1 MKHTRHKDRHKYKPE
16 DLYYQNLSNENDS
29 WCPLPWAQVAVHN
42 SGEYRSC
49 IQARTCKKTKG
60 ILKDESGNIMRAD
73 THKIDDVR
81 NAPLLKEVRKSMLDG
96 TRHSMCVRC
105 NDEDDAKMA
114 SRRRNAIR
122 EYYNKYNYDFWKAES
137 STMPDGTLVIDKSPV
152 LEWDIR
158 LGNLCNLK
166 CRMCHPSESTQW
178 YDEWFDTMFKGFK
191 TDFTRIEMEKNKT
204 KAKLKNDI
212 YKWNDIPH
220 FFNQFD
226 NSASGTKKI
235 YFSGGEP
242 TLVENMYT
250 MLKKL
255 IDAGIS
261 KDMELEYNINLTNI
275 PRKAIELWHEFKSVQ
290 IGGSIDGVGEIND
303 FIRAPAKWSKIQENI
318 EWLDKNTKPNINM
331 FNTFT
336 WQILNATQV
345 FDLVKWQIENNF
357 IKFNRTVNSVFFSMH
372 FLHSPTYMNVKAL
385 PKELKEYVHEEFE
398 KFDNEWFK
406 PWIEKADGNF
416 RLQNQSYQFSI
427 DEWNKGQLW
436 DENPHEY
443 YLKFKDKMD
452 SMLKFMWSEDLS
464 DHFKTFI
471 ERTKI
476 QNEYRKQTGL
486 FDRLYPKISTY
497 IQKETS

>member
-96 TRHSMCVRC
+96 ERHSMCIRC
-105 NDEDDAKMA
+105 NDEDDARMA

-191 TDFTRIEMEKNKT
+191 TDFTRIEMEKDNK
-204 KAKLKNDI
+204 KAKLLVSAKNSVI
-212 YKWNDIPH
+212 RSCKKGKTAPIP
-220 FFNQFD
+220 
-226 NSASGTKKI
+226 S
-235 YFSGGEP
+235 
-242 TLVENMYT
+242 
-250 MLKKL
+250 LKK
-255 IDAGIS
+255 
-261 KDMELEYNINLTNI
+261 E
-275 PRKAIELWHEFKSVQ
+275 H
-290 IGGSIDGVGEIND
+290 
-303 FIRAPAKWSKIQENI
+303 
-318 EWLDKNTKPNINM
+318 
-331 FNTFT
+331 
-336 WQILNATQV
+336 
-345 FDLVKWQIENNF
+345 
-357 IKFNRTVNSVFFSMH
+357 
-372 FLHSPTYMNVKAL
+372 
-385 PKELKEYVHEEFE
+385 
-398 KFDNEWFK
+398 
-406 PWIEKADGNF
+406 
-416 RLQNQSYQFSI
+416 
-427 DEWNKGQLW
+427 
-436 DENPHEY
+436 
-443 YLKFKDKMD
+443 
-452 SMLKFMWSEDLS
+452 
-464 DHFKTFI
+464 
-471 ERTKI
+471 
-476 QNEYRKQTGL
+476 
-486 FDRLYPKISTY
+486 
-497 IQKETS
+497 

>member
-1 MKHTRHKDRHKYKPE
+1 MSDTF
-16 DLYYQNLSNENDS
+16 
-29 WCPLPWAQVAVHN
+29 CPIPWIFQAVRN
-42 SGEYRSC
+42 NG
-49 IQARTCKKTKG
+49 
-60 ILKDESGNIMRAD
+60 
-73 THKIDDVR
+73 DVR
-81 NAPLLKEVRKSMLDG
+81 ICCQANVTKNQGVVR
-96 TRHSMCVRC
+96 H
-105 NDEDDAKMA
+105 
-114 SRRRNAIR
+114 
-122 EYYNKYNYDFWKAES
+122 
-137 STMPDGTLVIDKSPV
+137 PDGTSYNAGKDNMADARTADFMNVVRKNMLEGRWSEECGRCKSEEDSGLTSRRQYEQHWNFKLEDAIKVTNTDGSINTNDVPLVYYD
-152 LEWDIR
+152 LR
-158 LGNLCNLK
+158 FGNLCNLK

-178 YDEWFDTMFKGFK
+178 YNEWFDTMFKGFK
-191 TDFTRIEMEKNKT
+191 TDFTRIEMEKDKT

-212 YKWNDIPH
+212 YKWNDIPY
-220 FFNQFD
+220 FFNEFD
-226 NSASGTKKI
+226 SSASGTRKI

-290 IGGSIDGVGEIND
+290 IGGSIDGIGEIND

-357 IKFNRTVNSVFFSMH
+357 TKFNRTVNSVFFSMH

-385 PKELKEYVHEEFE
+385 PKELKEHVQEEFE

-406 PWIEKADGNF
+406 PWIEKADNNF

-443 YLKFKDKMD
+443 YLKFKDKMN

-471 ERTKI
+471 ERTKL

-497 IQKETS
+497 IQKEIS